1 MLTKLVYG
9 RYRLLTTCLKEKIP
23 NDKEIL
29 LTSPIQRGERSFVLA
44 QYFESYLSG
53 KILRVESN
61 ILFSVI
67 RSLVKTKVKEE
78 MRKEIL
84 SNQKVKSAL
93 Q

>member
-1 MLTKLVYG
+1 MIRKL
-9 RYRLLTTCLKEKIP
+9 LLP
-23 NDKEIL
+23 
-29 LTSPIQRGERSFVLA
+29 SPTQRSEHSFVLA
-44 QYFESYLSG
+44 QYFESDLSG
-53 KILRVESN
+53 KMLRVESN

>member
-1 MLTKLVYG
+1 M
-9 RYRLLTTCLKEKIP
+9 P

-29 LTSPIQRGERSFVLA
+29 LPSPSQQSEHSSVLA
-44 QYFESYLSG
+44 QYFESDLSK

-84 SNQKVKSAL
+84 SNQKVMSAL